1 MLVSATRLVG
11 MPVLS
16 VRAGGAVSRISE
28 IIVDPFLLKIMAFRL
43 QGGVVAKGSA
53 DYMMSSSIREYSSYG
68 IVIDDVEELVVS
80 SDVVH
85 LVDILEYNFSLIGMK
100 VESRKGSKLG
110 KIIDF
115 TVDSDN
121 FEVQQLIVKRPII
134 KSLMDPELTIAR
146 KEIVEVTND
155 KIIIKD
161 EEKKLKEKATK
172 EDFVPNFVNPFRNPE
187 SGFAP
192 ADRKSPG
199 DKDIE

>member
-85 LVDILEYNFSLIGMK
+85 LADILEYNFSLIGMK

-187 SGFAP
+187 SGYAP
-192 ADRKSPG
+192 ADTKTPG
-199 DKDIE
+199 NKDRP